1 VSALPFVVAVYRKHI
16 EANSAARIQLV
27 PKIKILIYLV
37 KLLQEVLV
45 LLKLKLVLVSARR
58 GYSARKSARQSD

>member
-16 EANSAARIQLV
+16 EANFAARIQLV

-37 KLLQEVLV
+37 NPLREVLV
-45 LLKLKLVLVSARR
+45 LAKLKLVLASARR
-58 GYSARKSARQSD
+58 GEPLARQSD